1 MIPIRGSLRP
11 ALGWL
16 ACLLVAG
23 PLGPADAAPPPADL
37 LDQLLS
43 ESFPE
48 RVKASSALA
57 DWARKQAEGPE
68 KVLVDLMESSAD
80 PELRKGVERALEGI
94 VLMRLEKERPAYV
107 GILMRP
113 VRLGADPGGL
123 GITVDRVN
131 PGTPAERAG
140 LKVGDLIVE
149 LDGEAWSLPGDPRE
163 DFGNAIAARK
173 PGTQVRLTL
182 RSPKGEEREVEL
194 TLAPRPWSL
203 GEWGKPSPPPSG
215 DLSSGEAEEQA
226 RQQVFRDWL
235 QGRLESG
242 RGR

>member
-11 ALGWL
+11 ALAWL
-16 ACLLVAG
+16 VCLLVAG
-23 PLGPADAAPPPADL
+23 PVGPAGADPPPAGL
-37 LDQLLS
+37 LEKLLS

-48 RVKASSALA
+48 RVRASSALA
-57 DWARKQAEGPE
+57 DWARRQAEGPE
-68 KVLVDLMESSAD
+68 KVLVDLMQSSTD

-94 VLMRLEKERPAYV
+94 VLKRLANDRPAYV

-113 VRLGADPGGL
+113 VRLGDDPGGL

-131 PGTPAERAG
+131 PDTPAERAG

-149 LDGEAWSLPGDPRE
+149 LDGETWSFPGDPRE

-173 PGTQVRLTL
+173 PGTQVRLKL
-182 RSPKGEEREVEL
+182 RNPKGEEREVEL

-203 GEWGKPSPPPSG
+203 GEWGKPSTPPPAE
-215 DLSSGEAEEQA
+215 LSSGEAEEQA

-235 QGRLESG
+235 QGQLGSG
-242 RGR
+242 PAR